1 MPKKRKPVILVA
13 DDDRSHRLMLTTLL
27 EEWGYKTLEAKNGR
41 EAVTISEKYPVDL
54 VLMDMRMP
62 ELDGIEATKQITKT
76 NPALPVIVI
85 TAYSSI
91 PTAVEAIKSG
101 AYDYVTKPL
110 DFDALKIT
118 LERSLSHVKLLQEN
132 EELKRQ
138 LNRLKI
144 HDMIGKSPAMQQLQE
159 TIALV
164 APSEATVLITG
175 ESGTGKSLV
184 ARAIHANSDRKD
196 KRLVEVNC
204 AAIPENLIEAEL
216 FGYEKGAFTGANK
229 TRHGRF
235 YHANG
240 GTIFL
245 DEIGELNLL
254 MQTKLLKV
262 LQDKEIQRVGS
273 DTTIPV
279 DARVIAATNRN
290 LEKMVA
296 EGTFREDL
304 YYRIN
309 VVRINVP
316 SLRERKED
324 IPQLAMHFL
333 KKYTK
338 KNKRKIK
345 GFTPEATKLL
355 TSYSWP
361 GNVRELENA
370 VERAVI
376 LSTGELIIKKNLGIN
391 IISPEEDKHRLENTK
406 TTSGNFTTL
415 EEMEKNLIFKTLE
428 ETGGNKSEAARR
440 LGITRR
446 TLKLKLKKY
455 FDK

>member
-1 MPKKRKPVILVA
+1 MPRKRKPVILVA
-13 DDDRSHRLMLTTLL
+13 DDDKSHRLMLTTLL
-27 EEWGYKTLEAKNGR
+27 EEWGYKTLEAKNGK

-62 ELDGIEATKQITKT
+62 ELNGIEATKQIVTT
-76 NPALPVIVI
+76 NPALPVIII

-110 DFDALKIT
+110 DFDALKII
-118 LERSLSHVKLLQEN
+118 LERSLSHVKLRQEN
-132 EELKRQ
+132 EVLKKQ
-138 LNRLKI
+138 LSRLKI
-144 HDMIGKSPAMQQLQE
+144 QDMIGKSPVMQKLQE

-175 ESGTGKSLV
+175 ESGTGKSIV

-196 KRLVEVNC
+196 KRFVEVNC
-204 AAIPENLIEAEL
+204 AAIPENLIESEL

-245 DEIGELNLL
+245 DEIGELNLF

-279 DARVIAATNRN
+279 DVRVIAATNRN
-290 LEKMVA
+290 LEEMVA
-296 EGTFREDL
+296 EGMFREDL

-316 SLRERKED
+316 PLRERIED

-333 KKYTK
+333 KKYAK
-338 KNKRKIK
+338 KNERKTK
-345 GFTPEATKLL
+345 GFTPGAMKLL

-376 LSTGELIIKKNLGIN
+376 LSTGEFVTKENLGIN
-391 IISPEEDKHRLENTK
+391 AIFPEDKYKIENTE
-406 TTSGNFTTL
+406 TASGNFTTL
-415 EEMEKNLIFKTLE
+415 EEMEKNLILKTLE

-455 FDK
+455 SDK